1 MRGDGFDTTAASC
14 WSKYA
19 VRGAVGA
26 TTPALSMIVWF
37 VWSVVVAAGIA
48 FVYVAASYWSNL
60 KKQYLV
66 EMPPKE
72 TYTLPPDGHEYT
84 KEELA
89 QYDGDCGKA
98 ILIALKGTVY
108 DITSHP
114 SGRQFYGKSAG
125 YGIFAGKDASRALA
139 TMTFDDIVRLPVVV
153 RYQ

>member
-1 MRGDGFDTTAASC
+1 
-14 WSKYA
+14 
-19 VRGAVGA
+19 
-26 TTPALSMIVWF
+26 MIVWF

-139 TMTFDDIVRLPVVV
+139 TMTFDDISSSSLEGLTEDQLRTLDEWKAKYDEKYKVVGTL
-153 RYQ
+153 RPSSE

>member
-1 MRGDGFDTTAASC
+1 
-14 WSKYA
+14 
-19 VRGAVGA
+19 
-26 TTPALSMIVWF
+26 MIVWF

-84 KEELA
+84 KEDLA

-139 TMTFDDIVRLPVVV
+139 TMTFDDISSSSLEGLTEDQLRTLDEWKAKYDEKYKAVGTLRPSAE
-153 RYQ
+153 